1 MILVIRGH
9 IRDSFKDRDLLKLIK
24 RIIND
29 NRKIEIY
36 IHTWNVFSTKV
47 SWRNYVDGH
56 EMIEDNNVVT
66 EEIVMNY
73 FNDIKKN
80 IRKVIIE
87 DDSNLELF
95 GSLEGNVC
103 NSMAP
108 KKGWKNYIY
117 GNYSIFNYLYN
128 NKSDLNEVVVNLR
141 FDILDIHIIGIK
153 WFSLNSIMKY
163 IRLNTKPGIIYDN
176 IIFPWDI
183 ILNESKMGS
192 DNIYISTLG
201 KVYELLCALH
211 FKLDKIESNFMRLIH
226 QEHLVNETANILFAS
241 DEEVKMEIFN
251 TDSQTEIINKI
262 KMPIIQ
268 KGDINV

>member
-56 EMIEDNNVVT
+56 EMIENNNIVT
-66 EEIVMNY
+66 EEIVMDY
-73 FNDIKKN
+73 FKDVKKN
-80 IRKVIIE
+80 ITKVIIE
-87 DDSNLELF
+87 DDSNIELF

-108 KKGWKNYIY
+108 KNGWKNYIY
-117 GNYSIFNYLYN
+117 GNYSIFNYLYKIKN
-128 NKSDLNEVVVNLR
+128 DLDEPVINLR
-141 FDILDIHIIGIK
+141 FDILNIHIIGMK
-153 WFSLNSIMKY
+153 WFSLNSIMKF

-183 ILNESKMGS
+183 IMNESKMGS

-241 DEEVKMEIFN
+241 DEEIKKSLFK
-251 TDSQTEIINKI
+251 TDDQNEIINKI
-262 KMPIIQ
+262 KKPIIQ
-268 KGDINV
+268 KDK